1 LTGQSDTVS
10 TLRDPIDIQS
20 IAPALTCDPDRIWR
34 AAATRSVDYPDRANA
49 FCAAIEPASFWF
61 NHRNRMIVELVRR
74 FPPAGTI
81 ADIGAGN
88 GYVSLGLSQ
97 AGYSTMVIEP
107 GPSGARTAHA
117 RGLAPVVC
125 ATIEDAGF
133 KPASL
138 EAAGLFDV
146 LEHIED
152 DERFLNGLRGVL
164 TPGAR
169 MYLTVPAFTGLWSSE
184 DDLVGHHRRYS
195 IGALRDRL
203 ARSGFTLEYATY
215 FFAPLPLPLF
225 LLRTL
230 PSRLGLRRTLDP
242 DQIAA
247 ELKPASAL
255 GTLMMQL
262 LRYEVAVVRAGR
274 RLPFGTSC
282 LAAAHVE

>member
-1 LTGQSDTVS
+1 M
-10 TLRDPIDIQS
+10 
-20 IAPALTCDPDRIWR
+20 APALTRGADGIWR
-34 AAATRSVDYPDRANA
+34 AAATRSIDYPDRANA
-49 FCAAIEPASFWF
+49 FCAALEPGSFWF
-61 NHRNRMIVELVRR
+61 NHRNRMIAELVRR
-74 FPPAGTI
+74 FPPAGAI

-88 GYVSLGLSQ
+88 GYASLGLTQ
-97 AGYSTMVIEP
+97 AGYATMVIEP

-125 ATIEDAGF
+125 ATLEDAGF
-133 KPASL
+133 QPASL

-152 DERFLNGLRGVL
+152 DERFLDGLRRLL
-164 TPGAR
+164 TPRAR
-169 MYLTVPAFTGLWSSE
+169 VYLTVPAFNGLWSSE

-195 IGALRDRL
+195 IGALRESL
-203 ARSGFTLEYATY
+203 ARSGFATEYATY

-242 DQIAA
+242 DQTAA

-255 GTLMMQL
+255 GTMMLQL
-262 LRYEVAVVRAGR
+262 LRYEVAVVRAGH

-282 LAAAHVE
+282 LAAARVE